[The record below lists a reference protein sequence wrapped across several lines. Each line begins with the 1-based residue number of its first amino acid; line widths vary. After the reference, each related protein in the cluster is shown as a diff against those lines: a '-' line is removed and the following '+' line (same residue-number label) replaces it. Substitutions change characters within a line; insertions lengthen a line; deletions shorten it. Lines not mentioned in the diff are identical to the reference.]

1 LAIGVDGRGMSSTMT
16 TPSQAWT
23 KNCCS
28 FRDDTIELRD
38 DSTSLPTDATLLR
51 CVGLSVSS
59 FLRLRRDVVV
69 VAAVVVDG
77 KTTLAGQLMKS
88 YHLIW
93 HLGYC
98 EVLAFPD

>member
-1 LAIGVDGRGMSSTMT
+1 VIGVDGRGMSSTMKTT

-28 FRDDTIELRD
+28 FRDDTIEPRV

-59 FLRLRRDVVV
+59 FLRLRRDVV
-69 VAAVVVDG
+69 AAVVDG